1 MLTLASEELRNLR
14 KRFLKPLLAPALSG
28 EPWKPA
34 LDPDADPIDAA
45 VIAASVVSYASRCY
59 ADWAD
64 LDTRELLMMVEL
76 SAAANCGHFGI
87 DQWPFVHALSRML
100 QGRDRAAIEP
110 LVAAYQQ
117 RYRACLAEVDAVS
130 GR

>member
-1 MLTLASEELRNLR
+1 MLTLPSEELRNLR

-34 LDPDADPIDAA
+34 LDPNAAPVDAA
-45 VIAASVVSYASRCY
+45 VVAASVVSYASRCY

-64 LDTRELLMMVEL
+64 RDARELVMMVDL
-76 SAAANCGHFGI
+76 SATANCGHFGI
-87 DQWPFVHALSRML
+87 DHWPFVHALSRML
-100 QGRDRAAIEP
+100 RHRDWSSIEP
-110 LVAAYQQ
+110 LVSAYQR
-117 RYRACLAEVDAVS
+117 RYRACLADVAPES

>member
-1 MLTLASEELRNLR
+1 MLTLASEELRTLR

-34 LDPDADPIDAA
+34 LDPEAEPVDAA
-45 VIAASVVSYASRCY
+45 VVAASVVSYASRCY
-59 ADWAD
+59 ADWAEM
-64 LDTRELLMMVEL
+64 DTRELLMMVDL
-76 SAAANCGHFGI
+76 SAAANRNHFGI

-100 QGRDRAAIEP
+100 QGRDWSGIVP
-110 LVAAYQQ
+110 LVAAYQ
-117 RYRACLAEVDAVS
+117 RSYRACLADTVPES